1 MPADCPI
8 LALGSTQ
15 AGYVPA
21 PQVPHEQ
28 ARQQR
33 DGSVQKSQPSGCV
46 GPMLTGYHRPWTVV
60 GFHGPGE
67 KLPAASPRLS
77 KNGSPARSSLGQ
89 MKACT
94 RLLVRIGFSWLAYA
108 LLF

>member
-8 LALGSTQ
+8 FALGSTQ

-33 DGSVQKSQPSGCV
+33 EGSVQKSQPSGWV
-46 GPMLTGYHRPWTVV
+46 GPMLTGYHRPCTLVA
-60 GFHGPGE
+60 FHGPGE
-67 KLPAASPRLS
+67 NVPAASPRLS
-77 KNGSPARSSLGQ
+77 KNGSPERSSLGQ
-89 MKACT
+89 MNADT
-94 RLLVRIGFSWLAYA
+94 LWPMSRGF
-108 LLF
+108 